1 MELGVG
7 TLFSTSAGSVSGAGV
22 GDVLVDSRDGAL
34 REGSKPWAADKR
46 TIAAAWSDPRQG
58 RGNETAKS
66 SGVIWGERSLHNH
79 SHHDALSDPSRARR
93 PPR

>member
-22 GDVLVDSRDGAL
+22 GDVLVDDSRDGAL

-46 TIAAAWSDPRQG
+46 TIACRAAAWRTQPR
-58 RGNETAKS
+58 RNVKRRKS
-66 SGVIWGERSLHNH
+66 LG
-79 SHHDALSDPSRARR
+79 
-93 PPR
+93 

>member
-22 GDVLVDSRDGAL
+22 GDVLVDESRDGAL

-46 TIAAAWSDPRQG
+46 TILPA
-58 RGNETAKS
+58 
-66 SGVIWGERSLHNH
+66 V
-79 SHHDALSDPSRARR
+79 
-93 PPR
+93 PPRPHARPAEMKRRKVRKSKKEKTKSLFDYFKKN

>member
-22 GDVLVDSRDGAL
+22 GDVLVDDSRDGAL

-46 TIAAAWSDPRQG
+46 TIGRAAAWSDPAADET
-58 RGNETAKS
+58 RGGSVT
-66 SGVIWGERSLHNH
+66 
-79 SHHDALSDPSRARR
+79 
-93 PPR
+93 PREDSAMPLEA

>member
-22 GDVLVDSRDGAL
+22 GDVLVDDSRDGAL

-46 TIAAAWSDPRQG
+46 TIGLQCR
-58 RGNETAKS
+58 R
-66 SGVIWGERSLHNH
+66 VER
-79 SHHDALSDPSRARR
+79 PSRR
-93 PPR
+93 

>member
-22 GDVLVDSRDGAL
+22 GDVLVDDSRDGAL

-46 TIAAAWSDPRQG
+46 TIGLRAAWSDPAAAD
-58 RGNETAKS
+58 ETAKT
-66 SGVIWGERSLHNH
+66 WG
-79 SHHDALSDPSRARR
+79 
-93 PPR
+93 

>member
-22 GDVLVDSRDGAL
+22 GDVLVDDSRDGAL

-46 TIAAAWSDPRQG
+46 TIGLPCPRVETPRTEMKRRKVWGDKG
-58 RGNETAKS
+58 RTEWRTTQPS
-66 SGVIWGERSLHNH
+66 TP
-79 SHHDALSDPSRARR
+79 LSDS
-93 PPR
+93 

>member
-22 GDVLVDSRDGAL
+22 GDVLVDDSRDGAL

-46 TIAAAWSDPRQG
+46 TIAAVPPRG
-58 RGNETAKS
+58 AHARPRRNETAKK
-66 SGVIWGERSLHNH
+66 SGMKRGEHFLGTERKK
-79 SHHDALSDPSRARR
+79 
-93 PPR
+93 

>member
-22 GDVLVDSRDGAL
+22 GDVLVDESRDGAL

-46 TIAAAWSDPRQG
+46 TIACRAAAWSDPSRAE
-58 RGNETAKS
+58 NETAKK
-66 SGVIWGERSLHNH
+66 VWGDTGRTLASVTTSLG
-79 SHHDALSDPSRARR
+79 P
-93 PPR
+93 

>member
-22 GDVLVDSRDGAL
+22 GDVLVDDSRDGAL

-46 TIAAAWSDPRQG
+46 TIGRAAAWSDRD
-58 RGNETAKS
+58 ETAKNL
-66 SGVIWGERSLHNH
+66 GVIRGERRNNQ
-79 SHHDALSDPSRARR
+79 SHHDAPLGS
-93 PPR
+93 

>member
-22 GDVLVDSRDGAL
+22 GDVLVDDSRDGAL

-46 TIAAAWSDPRQG
+46 TIACRAAAWSDPSRAEMK
-58 RGNETAKS
+58 RRKK
-66 SGVIWGERSLHNH
+66 SGVIRGERLARTQQPHR
-79 SHHDALSDPSRARR
+79 HDASFGP
-93 PPR
+93 

>member
-22 GDVLVDSRDGAL
+22 GDVLVDDSRDGAL

-46 TIAAAWSDPRQG
+46 TIGLPCRRVPTPG

-66 SGVIWGERSLHNH
+66 SGVIWGERSRNNH
-79 SHHDALSDPSRARR
+79 RHHDTSLGS
-93 PPR
+93 

>member
-22 GDVLVDSRDGAL
+22 GDVLVDDSRDGAL

-66 SGVIWGERSLHNH
+66 SGVIWGERSRNNH
-79 SHHDALSDPSRARR
+79 RHHDTSLGS
-93 PPR
+93 